1 MAAIR
6 EEMDAMSWL
15 ARKADDAAVTE
26 LEKTTLDTLE
36 HRYGKDMVPEMVE
49 HRLLGS
55 GVDFS
60 NASDEQIFEATN
72 ELVYAEE
79 PAESVET
86 GEEVDAAE
94 SGSGGPGLPSD
105 DEMIQQIAQS
115 TFADSELRAAL
126 DAQWHQTQIPAD
138 QFEEVVEDLVGM
150 IKEGLWD
157 GLVKAMGEFGD
168 TEPSDGWT
176 DEQIESTLKQLG

>member
-26 LEKTTLDTLE
+26 LEKGALDALE
-36 HRYGKDMVPEMVE
+36 YRYGKDLVPEMVE
-49 HRLLGS
+49 HKLLDS

-60 NASDEQIFEATN
+60 NASDEQIFDTTN
-72 ELVYAEE
+72 ELAYAEE
-79 PAESVET
+79 PAELIET
-86 GEEVDAAE
+86 GEEVASAE
-94 SGSGGPGLPSD
+94 SSAELSLPSD
-105 DEMIQQIAQS
+105 DEMIQQIVQS
-115 TFADSELRAAL
+115 MFEDSELRAAL
-126 DAQWHQTQIPAD
+126 DGQWHKTEIPAD
-138 QFEEVVEDLVGM
+138 QFDEVVEELVGM

-168 TEPSDGWT
+168 TEPSAGWT
-176 DEQIESTLKQLG
+176 EEQIESTLKQLG